1 MEEADLT
8 PMQLRPNALV
18 TRDWARAIAFTQR
31 LLSHKGDA
39 ALARLVHEIAETP
52 AGEEP
57 ALVGTNESFTYAELS
72 AQANRYAR
80 WALGKG
86 FAAGDVVALDL
97 MNRPEYVAI
106 WLGLT
111 QVGCIVA
118 LLNTNLGLDAKAHC
132 LRTAGAKHAVGLTN
146 MPEIASLSGDPL
158 GESERRPPR
167 ASDRALLIYT
177 SGTTGMPK
185 AVNITHARILE
196 WSGWFAGMMEA
207 TSSDRLYN
215 CLPLYHSVGGVV
227 AIGSMLAVGGA
238 VIVRE
243 RFSASHFWPDVAA
256 SKATIVQ
263 YIGEL
268 CRYSLATPADENNAK
283 HQVRLA
289 VGNGLS
295 KEIWTSFQERFAI
308 PRILEFY
315 AASEGAVSFTNCEGK
330 VGSLGRVPTF
340 LRDRFSVALVECDQ
354 DTGELLR
361 TRGGRCIRVP
371 VGKPGEAIAQL
382 SANGKRGGTHFDGYT
397 DSQSTNAKILRD
409 VFEAGDRWYR
419 TGDLLRQDEEGY
431 YYFVDRL
438 GDTFRWKGENVST
451 TEVALVMRQC
461 RGVLDAAVYGVAIPG
476 ADGKAGMAALVVE
489 QGVFDLAA
497 LRAHLKVQLPAY
509 ARPMFVRLCPTL
521 PATGTFRLRKTELA
535 QQGYD
540 KSTDPVW
547 FNDERKGA
555 FLPYDK
561 AVLAAGP
568 LSGRRQSEGFSDTPL
583 ARSPGAIP

>member
-1 MEEADLT
+1 
-8 PMQLRPNALV
+8 MQLRNNTLV
-18 TRDWARAIAFTQR
+18 TRDWARAIGFTQR
-31 LLSHKGDA
+31 LLSHKEDP
-39 ALARLVHEIAETP
+39 ALARLVHDL
-52 AGEEP
+52 AGTRAGTEP
-57 ALVGTNESFTYAELS
+57 ALIGINESLSYAQLS
-72 AQANRYAR
+72 AQANQYAR
-80 WALGKG
+80 WALGEG

-97 MNRPEYVAI
+97 VNQPEYVAI

-118 LLNTNLGLDAKAHC
+118 LLNTNLGPDAKEHC
-132 LRTAGAKHAVGLTN
+132 LKTAGARCTIGAAN

-158 GESERRPPR
+158 GDRERRPPR
-167 ASDRALLIYT
+167 LNDRALLIYT

-215 CLPLYHSVGGVV
+215 CLPLYHSVGGIV
-227 AIGSMLAVGGA
+227 AIGSMLAVGGTA
-238 VIVRE
+238 IIRE
-243 RFSASHFWPDVAA
+243 RFSASRFWPDIAA
-256 SKATIVQ
+256 SRATIVQ

-268 CRYSLATPADENNAK
+268 CRYSLATPAGESDTK

-289 VGNGLS
+289 VGNGLH
-295 KEIWTSFQERFAI
+295 KEVWTPFQERFAV

-330 VGSLGRVPTF
+330 VGSLGRVPAF
-340 LRDRFSVALVECDQ
+340 LRDRFPVALVECDQ

-361 TRGGRCIRVP
+361 APDGRCRRVP

-382 SANGKRGGTHFDGYT
+382 SANGKRAGGRFDGYT
-397 DSQSTNAKILRD
+397 DSQSTNTKILSN

-419 TGDLLRQDEEGY
+419 TGDLLRQDEDGY

-451 TEVALVMRQC
+451 TEVALVVRQC
-461 RGVLDAAVYGVAIPG
+461 RGVLDAAVYSVAIPG

-489 QGVFDLAA
+489 EGVFDFAT
-497 LRAHLKVQLPAY
+497 LRSHLKVQLPAY
-509 ARPMFVRLCPTL
+509 ARPMFVRLCPAL
-521 PATGTFRLRKTELA
+521 PATGTFRLRKTELV
-535 QQGYD
+535 QQGYN
-540 KSTDPVW
+540 KSTDLVW
-547 FNDERKGA
+547 FNDERREA
-555 FLPYDK
+555 FLPYD
-561 AVLAAGP
+561 G
-568 LSGRRQSEGFSDTPL
+568 
-583 ARSPGAIP
+583 ARMSPPV

>member
-1 MEEADLT
+1 MT
-8 PMQLRPNALV
+8 LRNNTLV
-18 TRDWARAIAFTQR
+18 TRDWGRAIGFTQR
-31 LLSHKGDA
+31 LLSHKEDA
-39 ALARLVHEIAETP
+39 ALARLVHDF
-52 AGEEP
+52 AGTQAGKEP
-57 ALVGTNESFTYAELS
+57 ALIGNYKSLSYADLS
-72 AQANRYAR
+72 AQSNRYAR
-80 WALGKG
+80 WALGEG

-97 MNRPEYVAI
+97 PNGPEYVAI

-111 QVGCIVA
+111 QIGCIVA
-118 LLNTNLGLDAKAHC
+118 LLNTNLAPGAKAHS
-132 LRTAGAKHAVGLTN
+132 LTTAGAKGTIESAH

-177 SGTTGMPK
+177 SGTTGLPK

-196 WSGWFAGMMEA
+196 WSGWFAGMMDA
-207 TSSDRLYN
+207 RSSDRLYN
-215 CLPLYHSVGGVV
+215 CLPLYHSVGGIV
-227 AIGSMLAVGGA
+227 AVGSMLATGGA
-238 VIVRE
+238 VVLRE
-243 RFSASHFWPDVAA
+243 RFSASRFWPDVAA

-268 CRYSLATPADENNAK
+268 CRYTLATSASESDTK

-295 KEIWTSFQERFAI
+295 KEIWTSFQQRFAI

-330 VGSLGRVPTF
+330 VGSLGRVPVF
-340 LRDRFSVALVECDQ
+340 LRDRFPVALVECDPN
-354 DTGELLR
+354 TGELRR
-361 TRGGRCIRVP
+361 TPDGHCRRVP
-371 VGKPGEAIAQL
+371 VGEPGEAIAQL
-382 SANGKRGGTHFDGYT
+382 GADGKRGGAHFDGYT
-397 DSQSTNAKILRD
+397 DRQSTNAKIVRN
-409 VFEAGDRWYR
+409 VFETGDMWYR

-431 YYFVDRL
+431 YFFVDRL

-451 TEVALVMRQC
+451 TEVALVLGRC

-489 QGVFDLAA
+489 QGAFDFAV
-497 LRAHLKVQLPAY
+497 LRTHLKAHLPAY
-509 ARPMFVRLCPTL
+509 ARPMFVRICQSL
-521 PATGTFRLRKTELA
+521 PATATFRFRKTELA

-547 FNDERKGA
+547 FSDERSDA
-555 FLPYDK
+555 FVSYNGNDFT
-561 AVLAAGP
+561 AVA
-568 LSGRRQSEGFSDTPL
+568 
-583 ARSPGAIP
+583 

>member
-1 MEEADLT
+1 MTVMEHRNNT
-8 PMQLRPNALV
+8 LV
-18 TRDWARAIAFTQR
+18 TRDWARAIGLTQR
-31 LLSHKGDA
+31 LLSHKEDA
-39 ALARLVHEIAETP
+39 ALARLVHDLAGTR

-57 ALVGTNESFTYAELS
+57 ALIGTNESLSYAELS

-80 WALGKG
+80 WALDEG
-86 FAAGDVVALDL
+86 FAAGDVVALNL
-97 MNRPEYVAI
+97 VNRPEYVAI

-111 QVGCIVA
+111 QVGCVVA
-118 LLNTNLGLDAKAHC
+118 LLNTNLGTGAKEHC
-132 LRTAGAKHAVGLTN
+132 LRTAGAKQAIGSAN
-146 MPEIASLSGDPL
+146 MPEVASLSGGPL
-158 GESERRPPR
+158 GASERRPPR

-215 CLPLYHSVGGVV
+215 CLPLYHSVGGIV
-227 AIGSMLAVGGA
+227 AIGSMLAAGGA

-243 RFSASHFWPDVAA
+243 RFSASRFWLDVAA

-268 CRYSLATPADENNAK
+268 CRYSLATPASESDTK

-295 KEIWTSFQERFAI
+295 KEIWTSFQQRFAI

-330 VGSLGRVPTF
+330 VGSLGRVPAF

-354 DTGELLR
+354 DTSELLR
-361 TRGGRCIRVP
+361 TPGGHCLCVP

-382 SANGKRGGTHFDGYT
+382 SVNGKRGGAHFDGYT
-397 DSQSTNAKILRD
+397 DSQSTDAKILRN

-419 TGDLLRQDEEGY
+419 TGDLLRQDEEGF

-451 TEVALVMRQC
+451 TEVALVVRQC
-461 RGVLDAAVYGVAIPG
+461 RGVLDVAVYGVAIPG

-489 QGVFDLAA
+489 QGLFDFAT
-497 LRAHLKVQLPAY
+497 LRTHLKVQLPAY
-509 ARPMFVRLCPTL
+509 ARPMFARLCAAL

-547 FNDERKGA
+547 FSDERSDA
-555 FLPYDK
+555 FVSYNGNDFT
-561 AVLAAGP
+561 AVA
-568 LSGRRQSEGFSDTPL
+568 
-583 ARSPGAIP
+583 

>member
-1 MEEADLT
+1 MEEVNLT
-8 PMQLRPNALV
+8 PMQLRNNTLV
-18 TRDWARAIAFTQR
+18 TRDWGRAIGFTQR
-31 LLSHKGDA
+31 LLSHKSDA
-39 ALARLVHEIAETP
+39 ALARLIHKL
-52 AGEEP
+52 AGTRAGAEP
-57 ALVGTNESFTYAELS
+57 ALIGTNESLSYAALS

-80 WALGKG
+80 WALGEG

-97 MNRPEYVAI
+97 TNRPEYVAI

-118 LLNTNLGLDAKAHC
+118 LLNTNLGPGAKEYC
-132 LRTAGAKHAVGLTN
+132 LRTAGAKHAIASTN

-158 GESERRPPR
+158 GEGERRPPR
-167 ASDRALLIYT
+167 ANDRALLIYT

-215 CLPLYHSVGGVV
+215 CLPLYHSVGGIV
-227 AIGSMLAVGGA
+227 AIGSMLAAGGA

-243 RFSASHFWPDVAA
+243 RFSASRFWPDVAA
-256 SKATIVQ
+256 SNATIVQ

-268 CRYSLATPADENNAK
+268 CRYSLATPVSENDTE
-283 HQVRLA
+283 HRVRLA

-295 KEIWTSFQERFAI
+295 KDVWTLFQERFAI

-330 VGSLGRVPTF
+330 VGSLGRVPAF
-340 LRDRFSVALVECDQ
+340 LRARFPVALVECDQ
-354 DTGELLR
+354 DTGALLR
-361 TRGGRCIRVP
+361 TPDGHCLRVP
-371 VGKPGEAIAQL
+371 VGKSGEAIAQL
-382 SANGKRGGTHFDGYT
+382 SADGKRSGTHFDGYT
-397 DSQSTNAKILRD
+397 DSQSTDAKILRN

-451 TEVALVMRQC
+451 TEVALVARQC
-461 RGVLDAAVYGVAIPG
+461 QGVLDAAVYGVSIPG
-476 ADGKAGMAALVVE
+476 ADGKTGMAALVVE
-489 QGVFDLAA
+489 QGVFDFAT
-497 LRAHLKVQLPAY
+497 LRSHLKAQLPAY
-509 ARPMFVRLCPTL
+509 ARPMFVRLCPAL
-521 PATGTFRLRKTELA
+521 PSTGTFRLRKTELA
-535 QQGYD
+535 QQGYA

-547 FNDERKGA
+547 FNDERKEA
-555 FLPYDK
+555 FLPYDG
-561 AVLAAGP
+561 AA
-568 LSGRRQSEGFSDTPL
+568 LT
-583 ARSPGAIP
+583 ARP

>member
-1 MEEADLT
+1 
-8 PMQLRPNALV
+8 MQLRNNTLV
-18 TRDWARAIAFTQR
+18 TRDWARAIRFTQH
-31 LLSHKGDA
+31 LLAHREDA
-39 ALARLVHEIAETP
+39 ALARLVHDLAGTP
-52 AGEEP
+52 AGAEP
-57 ALVGTNESFTYAELS
+57 ALIGTSHSLSYAQLS

-80 WALGKG
+80 WALDEG

-97 MNRPEYVAI
+97 VNQPEYVAI
-106 WLGLT
+106 WLGFT

-118 LLNTNLGLDAKAHC
+118 LLNRNLGPDAKEHC
-132 LRTAGAKHAVGLTN
+132 LKTAGAKRAIDAAN

-158 GESERRPPR
+158 GENERRPPR
-167 ASDRALLIYT
+167 PNDRALLIYT

-215 CLPLYHSVGGVV
+215 CLPLYHSVGGIV
-227 AIGSMLAVGGA
+227 AIGSMLAVGGTA
-238 VIVRE
+238 IVRE
-243 RFSASHFWPDVAA
+243 RFSASRFWPDVAA

-268 CRYSLATPADENNAK
+268 CRYSLATPASESDMR

-295 KEIWTSFQERFAI
+295 KEIWTSFKERFAI

-330 VGSLGRVPTF
+330 VGSLGRVPAF
-340 LRDRFSVALVECDQ
+340 LRDRFPVALVECDQ

-361 TRGGRCIRVP
+361 APDGHCLRVP
-371 VGKPGEAIAQL
+371 IGKPGEAIAQL
-382 SANGKRGGTHFDGYT
+382 GANGKRGGAHFDGYT
-397 DSQSTNAKILRD
+397 DSQSTNAKILSN

-419 TGDLLRQDEEGY
+419 TGDLLRQDEDGF

-451 TEVALVMRQC
+451 TEVALVARQC

-489 QGVFDLAA
+489 QGVFDFAT
-497 LRAHLKVQLPAY
+497 LRSHLKAQLPAY
-509 ARPMFVRLCPTL
+509 ARPMFVRLCPAL
-521 PATGTFRLRKTELA
+521 PATGTFRLRKTELV
-535 QQGYD
+535 QQGYN
-540 KSTDPVW
+540 KSIDPVW
-547 FNDERKGA
+547 FNDERKEA
-555 FLPYDK
+555 FLPYD
-561 AVLAAGP
+561 
-568 LSGRRQSEGFSDTPL
+568 
-583 ARSPGAIP
+583 GAILTARP